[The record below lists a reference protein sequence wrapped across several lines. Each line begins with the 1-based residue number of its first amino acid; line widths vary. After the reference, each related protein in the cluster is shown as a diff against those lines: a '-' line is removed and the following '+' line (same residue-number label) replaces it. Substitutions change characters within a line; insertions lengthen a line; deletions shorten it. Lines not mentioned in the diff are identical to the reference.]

1 MPFERLHKLVTY
13 ALVATGL
20 LTVLLSGELPALA
33 WVVALGG
40 VGASWLSRP
49 TPDAR
54 TPILWNAGLVAIFA
68 LLVLASLS
76 SGNWLVNAVLF
87 AIVMVVS
94 KLFQR
99 RRARDYYQLYTL
111 SLLMVIAGAVVNP
124 AISFAF
130 AFLAY
135 VVLLTWGLVLLH
147 LRRDLEERAEALA
160 AAGGELV
167 DGTWRVRQVITG
179 RFLAGTSVLALLIFV
194 LSSVIFFV
202 FPRIGF
208 GFFMNQGRRGQS
220 VAGFSSRV
228 ELGSFGRIKDN
239 PQVVMRVEVPGGG
252 PGQPPRL
259 RGISFD
265 NYDGRVWSRQV
276 TSPSLDELPMGRND
290 ERRVTVN
297 TPVEVPARKVVYDI
311 WLEPLDTD
319 VNAIF
324 GEPRLRAIVVD
335 QGFIQT
341 LQGRARQFYQDEPSG
356 DVTFTGP
363 RDSTLKYRALSD
375 VPQAEP
381 PGIRDAGDDYP
392 AMIRL
397 AYLQLPELRP
407 EIGALARETT
417 AGAATPWDKARAIER
432 HLRTNHTYSLAGDQ
446 DPDDPLHDFLFGSK
460 AGHCEYFATA
470 MVVLLRS
477 VGVPAR
483 MANGFHGGAWNGFGR
498 YWEVRQGDAHAWVEV
513 YFPGHGWLTFEPTPP
528 GGATWP
534 ADEGILASLG
544 HWVDSIKLQWYK
556 WIVEYDLEKQVEF
569 FRAIGRR
576 LAALGASIFPGLGNP
591 DDRQQGIGLRSAVK
605 DIVNVRTAA
614 GAGLLLGSALLVWV
628 VVRLVRRP
636 RGRATRRDVLAARR
650 AYGRLVSLVGR
661 HGIEVGAGT
670 TPDEVVRA
678 LEDRGD
684 AAHAAVVVDTYQA
697 VRYGDHPW
705 DAAARQRVD
714 AALRELRRGL
724 GTHRRAT

>member
-13 ALVATGL
+13 ALVGTGL

-33 WVVALGG
+33 WLLAIGG
-40 VGASWLSRP
+40 VGASWFSRP
-49 TPDAR
+49 KPDAR
-54 TPILWNAGLVAIFA
+54 TPYVWNAALIGIFA
-68 LLVLASLS
+68 VLVLVSVS

-87 AIVMVVS
+87 SIVMVVS

-135 VVLLTWGLVLLH
+135 VVLLTWGLVMLH

-160 AAGGELV
+160 AAGGELI

-179 RFLAGTSVLALLIFV
+179 RFLAGTSILALLIFAS
-194 LSSVIFFV
+194 SSVIFFI

-228 ELGSFGRIKDN
+228 ELGNFGRIKDN
-239 PQVVMRVEVPGGG
+239 PQVVMRVEVPDGKG
-252 PGQPPRL
+252 PGKPPRL

-276 TSPSLDELPMGRND
+276 TSPALDELPMGRND

-297 TPVEVPARKVVYDI
+297 APVEDPARQVIYDI

-324 GEPRLRAIVVD
+324 GEPRLRGIIVD

-363 RDSTLKYRALSD
+363 RDVTLKYRAISD
-375 VPQAEP
+375 VPSSEP
-381 PGIRDAGDDYP
+381 AGVREAGDDYP

-397 AYLQLPELRP
+397 AYLQLPTLRP
-407 EIGALARETT
+407 EIPDLARRIT
-417 AGAATPWDKARAIER
+417 AGAATPWDKAKAIEK
-432 HLRTNHTYSLAGDQ
+432 HLRTQYTYSLAGDQ
-446 DPDDPLHDFLFGSK
+446 DPADPLYDFLFGSK

-470 MVVLLRS
+470 MVVLLRAS
-477 VGVPAR
+477 GVPAR
-483 MANGFHGGAWNGFGR
+483 MANGFHGGAWNAFGR
-498 YWEVRQGDAHAWVEV
+498 YWEVRQGDAHAWVEAF
-513 YFPGHGWLTFEPTPP
+513 FPGRGWLTFEPTPP

-534 ADEGILASLG
+534 AESGVLATIG
-544 HWVDSIKLQWYK
+544 HWIDSLKLQWYK
-556 WIVEYDLEKQVEF
+556 WIVEYDLEKQVEV
-569 FRAIGRR
+569 FRAIGRK
-576 LAALGASIFPGLGNP
+576 LAALGAGLFPGLGKS
-591 DDRQQGIGLRSAVK
+591 DDDNQGLGLRSAVR
-605 DIVNVRTAA
+605 DVVNVRTAA
-614 GAGLLLGSALLVWV
+614 GAGLLVGSVLLIWI

-636 RGRATRRDVLAARR
+636 RGRGTRRDVARARR
-650 AYGRLVSLVGR
+650 AYARLVALAGR
-661 HGIEVGAGT
+661 RGVEVGVGT

-678 LEDRGD
+678 LRELGQAD
-684 AAHAAVVVDTYQA
+684 AAAVVVDTYQA
-697 VRYGDHPW
+697 VRYGEHPW
-705 DAAARQRVD
+705 DAEARARVRTALRDVRRARPVVD
-714 AALRELRRGL
+714 AP
-724 GTHRRAT
+724 